1 MTKRTALLAT
11 VVLVAGCVTDA
22 EPELGATVDAVV
34 TTNGEALNGVRLN
47 GVRLNGVRL
56 NGVRLNGVRL
66 NGVRLNGVRLNG
78 VSLVGSQLTSIEGD
92 TPLAEDDL
100 IGTRWDGALSDGS
113 VLPIQIDA
121 ISHGTGTDADVTM
134 YQVSYQT
141 TDGWIDL
148 CGLDAAGAPVSAIA
162 VPGTWNYDEGVPG
175 GGAYERA
182 SGDFTFACRGVAIA
196 KCVEMGYKPWLGFAA
211 YLATCTRALRGD
223 FCGDGRPY
231 TVDGTTINLYD
242 KASIE
247 LDTQK
252 LGARGRVEPERR
264 RVHLGRAPDPL
275 LPDGP
280 DSSDLS
286 RNAARQDLSWLSF
299 DLEDSDGAASDSV
312 AYA

>member
-148 CGLDAAGAPVSAIA
+148 CGLDDAGAPVSAIA

-242 KASIE
+242 TALIQ
-247 LDTQK
+247 LDTEGWAPEAEWSPN
-252 LGARGRVEPERR
+252 GAECIT
-264 RVHLGRAPDPL
+264 
-275 LPDGP
+275 
-280 DSSDLS
+280 
-286 RNAARQDLSWLSF
+286 AARLTRFYQTIQTRPTC
-299 DLEDSDGAASDSV
+299 LETLRVKSCPGFRSTSKIRTELPPIL
-312 AYA
+312 

>member
-1 MTKRTALLAT
+1 MTKRPALLAT
-11 VVLVAGCVTDA
+11 AVLVAGCLTEA
-22 EPELGATVDAVV
+22 EPELGASVDAVV

-134 YQVSYQT
+134 YQLSYQT

-242 KASIE
+242 KAFIE
-247 LDTQK
+247 LDTQNWEHEAEWSQH
-252 LGARGRVEPERR
+252 GAECIT
-264 RVHLGRAPDPL
+264 
-275 LPDGP
+275 
-280 DSSDLS
+280 
-286 RNAARQDLSWLSF
+286 AARLTRFYQTVQTRPTC
-299 DLEDSDGAASDSV
+299 LETLRVKSCPGLRSTSKIRTELPPIL
-312 AYA
+312 